1 MGGPAAGI
9 LDRNGFQS
17 AVSFAIV
24 GAMHS
29 LRSIARVLLLVLLA
43 TVFSPTFGWE
53 TTAGM
58 SAHDHST
65 AAHEAHHD
73 AGGHHDVA
81 GEDSCHGHDQAASGS
96 DLEHHCCPG
105 HVFGH
110 LTGGLGAALLF
121 PVTPGGKAAVDGT
134 QQRFSSRIPD
144 GLERPPKAAA

>member
-1 MGGPAAGI
+1 MGGLAAGI

-24 GAMHS
+24 VAMHS
-29 LRSIARVLLLVLLA
+29 LRSIARVVLLVLLA

-58 SAHDHST
+58 SVHDHS
-65 AAHEAHHD
+65 APAHEAHYD
-73 AGGHHDVA
+73 AGDDDG
-81 GEDSCHGHDQAASGS
+81 CHGHDQAASGG

-110 LTGGLGAALLF
+110 LTGGLGAALQF
-121 PVTPGGKAAVDGT
+121 PVPPGGKVAVDGT